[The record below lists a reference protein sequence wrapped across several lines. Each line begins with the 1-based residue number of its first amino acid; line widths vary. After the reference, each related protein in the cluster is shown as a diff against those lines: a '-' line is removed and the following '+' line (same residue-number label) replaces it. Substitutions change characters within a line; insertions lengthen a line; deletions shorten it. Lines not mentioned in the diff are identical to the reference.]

1 MYCEYCGKQI
11 PDGSLF
17 CIACGKKQS
26 GPPAAETQPEPAAA
40 PVWEQPAPQAEPMFQ
55 SEPESQAEPVLQSEP
70 APQAEP
76 VFQSEP
82 APQAEPVLQS
92 EPAPQAEPVFQSEP
106 ASQAEPMFQ
115 SEPEPAQN
123 NWQQPQGGGYT
134 ASYGQQS
141 QNSGYGGYQQQSQ
154 NGGYGGY
161 QQQPQNGYG
170 GYQQQGQNGGYGG
183 WQQQGQNGGYG
194 GWQQQGQN
202 GGYGGWQQP
211 RGGYGQQGGY
221 GGWQQEPYPPRE
233 ERRQPVYRNGR
244 IDYGCPMNWYKY
256 LIYFTMIPSAFFYL
270 FLGVAMLAAM
280 VLNDVTYLGY
290 GGYYGLE
297 NPLYMV
303 LPSFVQ
309 YMALAG
315 VICIAYGVLM
325 LVSWVKMIRLRRG
338 GWCWYIVLAILPV
351 AFFGINLLTTFM
363 RLAEYSRYLPDE
375 VSQLMLGFV
384 IILIVEVVILIL
396 QIVYF
401 RKRDYLFVN

>member
-26 GPPAAETQPEPAAA
+26 GPPAAEAQSEPAAA
-40 PVWEQPAPQAEPMFQ
+40 PASETAAPAWEQPAPQGEPVVQ
-55 SEPESQAEPVLQSEP
+55 SEPEPVVQSEPAPQPEPEIRSEP

-76 VFQSEP
+76 LP
-82 APQAEPVLQS
+82 
-92 EPAPQAEPVFQSEP
+92 
-106 ASQAEPMFQ
+106 Q

-123 NWQQPQGGGYT
+123 NWQQPQGGGYA
-134 ASYGQQS
+134 ASYGQQA
-141 QNSGYGGYQQQSQ
+141 QQ
-154 NGGYGGY
+154 NGYTGSW
-161 QQQPQNGYG
+161 QQPQQSGYAGNWQQPQQNGYTG
-170 GYQQQGQNGGYGG
+170 SWQQPQQNGYTGS
-183 WQQQGQNGGYG
+183 WQQAQQNGYTGS
-194 GWQQQGQN
+194 WQQPQQN
-202 GGYGGWQQP
+202 GYAGGWQQP
-211 RGGYGQQGGY
+211 QNSGGYQQGGY
-221 GGWQQEPYPPRE
+221 GSGQGNWQQEPYPPRE

-297 NPLYMV
+297 NPLYMI

-315 VICIAYGVLM
+315 IICIAYGVLM

-384 IILIVEVVILIL
+384 IILIVEVLILIL

-401 RKRDYLFVN
+401 KKRNYLFVN